1 MIRAFLEA
9 FKNKAPQNQPALI
22 LKTSSADFS
31 ALDREEIIHKISQ
44 VINSVNST
52 RLPNIYLL
60 HGDLTDEEMNSLY
73 NHPKVKAHITFT
85 KGEGYGRPLAEA
97 SLSGKPIIA
106 TNWSGHIDFL
116 SDAILLPGQL
126 TNVHPS
132 AAWQDVLLQEAQ
144 WMTVDYGYGASMMRS
159 VFEGYKDVAP
169 MGKKQANN
177 IKKNF
182 SLDAMNTKLMEY
194 LDKYVP
200 EFPKQVALKLPQL
213 KKIELSKLTKTT

>member
-1 MIRAFLEA
+1 
-9 FKNKAPQNQPALI
+9 
-22 LKTSSADFS
+22 
-31 ALDREEIIHKISQ
+31 
-44 VINSVNST
+44 
-52 RLPNIYLL
+52 
-60 HGDLTDEEMNSLY
+60 
-73 NHPKVKAHITFT
+73 
-85 KGEGYGRPLAEA
+85 
-97 SLSGKPIIA
+97 
-106 TNWSGHIDFL
+106 L

-144 WMTVDYGYGASMMRS
+144 WMTVDYGYGASVMRS